1 MAVTRHNLPVTE
13 TRLIGRTRELAEVE
27 RVVADVAA
35 GAPEILVISGEPG
48 IGKTRLLAELAGRA
62 AARRYAVLTGRGTE
76 LELAAPFAAL
86 VEALDG
92 FLRSLG
98 PRHLDDLARR
108 LPHLAGVFPAVS
120 ERSDDEGGG
129 AAERYL
135 HHRAIRTL
143 LEELAAKRPLV
154 LILDDVHWS
163 DPATAEA
170 IAHLVR
176 RPPAAP
182 VLLALAY
189 RTSAEPGILAVAL
202 QDAARERHVSRLSLR
217 TLTSRQAA
225 DLLAPAPASD
235 RSRIFGESGGNPF
248 YIEQLVRTTAEPGVT
263 EPMGTG
269 DGAPIQTPVG
279 VVASIA
285 QELRQLSADAGRML
299 EGAAVAGEPFDPEL
313 AAEAA
318 GIPPDHA
325 LDLLDEVVARGFV
338 RAEPVPRVFRFRH
351 PIVRRAV
358 YDSIGPGRRI
368 ASHRRAA
375 EALGQRGAAPATVA
389 HHLALCARPGD
400 DGAITV
406 LGQAAA
412 KVASSAPVSA
422 AHWLSVALSLLPA
435 GEHGRRLA
443 LLTPLAQA
451 QAATGSLAEARQT
464 LIQITD
470 ELPPGTGLAWSQAVA
485 SLASVELALGR
496 DSGVRRR
503 LEAALE
509 TLSGPSP
516 VAVPLLVALAMDAA
530 FQGEF
535 ERGEQACVK
544 AVAAAHDDPGLS
556 SLAES
561 VLALLIELQ
570 GAPRIAE
577 SASHVTRAA
586 KEFERLADDQVA
598 AQLDLPWQLG
608 LAEFHLERYEASAGH
623 LQRGIAVAQASSNS
637 QYLAETRA
645 FLAYD
650 LYFLGRLPE
659 AQAVAAEAVEAG
671 RLMRVAAFAA
681 WTLVVAAMSWS
692 LTDARQALRFGE
704 EALTMVSEIEDS
716 MVPDTTHGHMGLV
729 CAAAGEHERCI
740 AHMQLAGAPD
750 FKRFGEAG
758 RRSMWIEALVRS
770 TLALGRRD
778 EAREWAAR
786 GEEVSAG
793 LGLPVA
799 EAASQRGRALVLL
812 ADGEAEAAAELAQL
826 AAAAALSRGAR
837 IEAAASR
844 IVVARALAATGQVT
858 QAVVELRAVRAE
870 MEQCGARRI
879 AQEAARELRGLGA
892 AAPAPVSRRSGD
904 TGTTQLSARERE
916 IALLVAQGNSNP
928 QIARA
933 LYLSPKTVEGHMR
946 RIFRKLGVTSRAQV
960 AAQVAGTAD

>member
-1 MAVTRHNLPVTE
+1 VVTE
-13 TRLIGRTRELAEVE
+13 TTLIGRTRELAEVE
-27 RVVADVAA
+27 RVVAKIEG
-35 GAPEILVISGEPG
+35 GAPQTLVISGEPG
-48 IGKTRLLAELAGRA
+48 IGKTRLLSELGARAAGR
-62 AARRYAVLTGRGTE
+62 RYTVLTGRGTE

-92 FLRSLG
+92 FLGSLG
-98 PRHLDDLARR
+98 PRALDELAQR
-108 LPHLAGVFPAVS
+108 LPHLAGVFPAVY
-120 ERSDDEGGG
+120 ERIEDQAGG

-143 LEELAAKRPLV
+143 LEGLAAKRPLV
-154 LILDDVHWS
+154 LILDDVHWC
-163 DPATAEA
+163 DPACAEA
-170 IAHLVR
+170 IAHLLR

-202 QDAARERHVSRLSLR
+202 QDALRERHVSHLSLR
-217 TLTSRQAA
+217 TLTSRQSR
-225 DLLAPAPASD
+225 DLLAAAPASE
-235 RSRIFGESGGNPF
+235 RGRIFGESGGNPF
-248 YIEQLVRTTAEPGVT
+248 YIEQLVRTTADLGVA
-263 EPMGTG
+263 
-269 DGAPIQTPVG
+269 APLAASAKESIQTPPG

-285 QELRQLSADAGRML
+285 QELRQLSADARMML

-313 AAEAA
+313 AAQAA
-318 GIPPDHA
+318 GVPVDLA

-338 RAEPVPRVFRFRH
+338 RAEPVPRLFRFRH

-368 ASHRRAA
+368 AAHRRAA
-375 EALGQRGAAPATVA
+375 EALGQRGAAPATFA

-400 DGAITV
+400 DAAIAV
-406 LGQAAA
+406 LGQAAS
-412 KVASSAPVSA
+412 KVAASAPASA
-422 AHWLSVALSLLPA
+422 AQWLSVALSLLPT
-435 GEHGRRLA
+435 GEHTRRLA
-443 LLTPLAQA
+443 LLTPLAHA
-451 QAATGSLAEARQT
+451 QAATGSLAQARET

-470 ELPPGTGLAWSQAVA
+470 ELPPGAGLPWSQAVA

-509 TLSGPSP
+509 SISGPSP

-544 AVAAAHDDPGLS
+544 ALAAAGAEPGLRA
-556 SLAES
+556 LAHA
-561 VLALLIELQ
+561 VLALLIQLQ
-570 GAPRIAE
+570 GAPRIRL
-577 SASHVTRAA
+577 SAAHVTRAA
-586 KEFERLADDQVA
+586 AEFDTLTDDQVA
-598 AQLDLPWQLG
+598 SQLDLPWQLG
-608 LAEFHLERYEASAGH
+608 MAEFLLERYEASAGH

-637 QYLAETRA
+637 QYLAQTRA

-650 LYFLGRLPE
+650 LYFLGRLPD

-671 RLMRVAAFAA
+671 RLLRVGAFAA

-692 LTDARQALRFGE
+692 TTDARQALRFVE
-704 EALTMVSEIEDS
+704 EALAMLPEIEDS
-716 MVPDTTHGHMGLV
+716 MVSDTTHGHMGLV
-729 CAAAGEHERCI
+729 CAAAGEHRRCVE
-740 AHMQLAGAPD
+740 HMQLAGAPE
-750 FKRFGEAG
+750 FARFGEAG

-786 GEEVSAG
+786 GEELSAG

-799 EAASQRGRALVLL
+799 EAAAQRGRALVLL
-812 ADGEAEAAAELAQL
+812 ADGDA
-826 AAAAALSRGAR
+826 AAAAALAQRAAAAAVSRGAR
-837 IEAAASR
+837 LEAAASL
-844 IVVARALAATGQVT
+844 IAAARAVAATGQT
-858 QAVVELRAVRAE
+858 APAVAQLRAVRAE
-870 MEQCGARRI
+870 MEQCGARRL
-879 AQEAARELRGLGA
+879 AQEAGRELRALGA
-892 AAPAPVSRRSGD
+892 AAPAPVPRRAGD
-904 TGTTQLSARERE
+904 AGTRQLSARERE

-946 RIFRKLGVTSRAQV
+946 RIFHKLGVTSRAQV
-960 AAQVAGTAD
+960 AARAAVAADGRP